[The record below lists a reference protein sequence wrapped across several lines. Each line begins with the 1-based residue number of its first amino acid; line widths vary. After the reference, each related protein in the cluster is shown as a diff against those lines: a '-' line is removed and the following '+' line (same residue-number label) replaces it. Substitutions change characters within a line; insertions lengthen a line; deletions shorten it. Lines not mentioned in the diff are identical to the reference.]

1 MLSNSRGV
9 TLVELLASTAIMM
22 LFLLLAYSVYA
33 FGAKHYDHQVS
44 RMEQQNN
51 VRYALHVINKDLRMH
66 PDQVEVVGTNQ
77 LIIAGIQY
85 HLENHV
91 LLKDALVLSEG
102 IAEFL
107 VTREQNRIVIE
118 IVSLPNAQGKRFS
131 QSSELYL
138 RQ

>member
-85 HLENHV
+85 
-91 LLKDALVLSEG
+91 
-102 IAEFL
+102 IW
-107 VTREQNRIVIE
+107 RIM
-118 IVSLPNAQGKRFS
+118 S
-131 QSSELYL
+131 Y
-138 RQ
+138 